1 MAMMRSPL
9 RRASIAYLALTL
21 ALAPAPALA
30 AEPPEPADDAAPEP
44 DDDAEAADD
53 SPPAAA
59 QGPVETIEYTDGHR
73 IKGQFIEV
81 VPEDSITLVSA
92 ATGRTVRVPWSQIAR
107 YTRDGAWVGD
117 TEPRRERP
125 TSSGYGPRV
134 HIDAPGDVAL
144 YQILGEGTAVGRDVV
159 IAWMH
164 YRPVCR
170 APCNDTVDV
179 STGAKFFVG
188 GDKYTGSRRLNLGD
202 KRGNLTLQVKPG
214 RKSVMISGTVLMGLG
229 VSSIAL
235 GVGVGYIR
243 KVEAENPGYDTM
255 GTPLPATTPDYRL
268 PRALV
273 ILGALGMAGGLVMM
287 ILGRTRVRM
296 REGGIGLV
304 RPLRFG

>member
-1 MAMMRSPL
+1 MTSPL
-9 RRASIAYLALTL
+9 RRASIAALALTL
-21 ALAPAPALA
+21 ALAPAPTLA
-30 AEPPEPADDAAPEP
+30 ADPEGEGPEGADAA
-44 DDDAEAADD
+44 DATTPA
-53 SPPAAA
+53 AAA

-81 VPEDSITLVSA
+81 VPDDSITLVSA

-134 HIDAPGDVAL
+134 HIDAPSDVAL
-144 YQILGEGTAVGRDVV
+144 YQIVGEGTAVGADVV

-202 KRGNLTLQVKPG
+202 KRGNLTLQVKLSPKPTIVAAWPTFSIASASQPTSG
-214 RKSVMISGTVLMGLG
+214 GVIGTSVIGSGSRQNAKSVPKPNCPTGWIAHASGTTSRRSSL
-229 VSSIAL
+229 SIAS
-235 GVGVGYIR
+235 VKRIH
-243 KVEAENPGYDTM
+243 
-255 GTPLPATTPDYRL
+255 GTSAPQWA
-268 PRALV
+268 A
-273 ILGALGMAGGLVMM
+273 
-287 ILGRTRVRM
+287 
-296 REGGIGLV
+296 
-304 RPLRFG
+304 